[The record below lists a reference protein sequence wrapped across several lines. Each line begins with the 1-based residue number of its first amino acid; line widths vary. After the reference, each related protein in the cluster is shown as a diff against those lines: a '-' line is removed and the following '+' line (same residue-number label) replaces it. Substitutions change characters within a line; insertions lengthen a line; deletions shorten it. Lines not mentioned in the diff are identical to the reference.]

1 MDNDNKVI
9 IQKPEVELFLQEDVY
24 AFNREKPKMYD
35 LDKEFEA
42 VRKNKK
48 HTIVWPL
55 IIMFIISILLT
66 VGITYYIRY
75 QNRQISVNVDVFED
89 INLRKLLD
97 MVSNIENQLEE
108 TQHTKHKSETKRT
121 RELETALAEKKQN

>member
-35 LDKEFEA
+35 LDKEFEV

-48 HTIVWPL
+48 HTILWPL
-55 IIMFIISILLT
+55 IIMFIIS
-66 VGITYYIRY
+66 
-75 QNRQISVNVDVFED
+75 
-89 INLRKLLD
+89 K
-97 MVSNIENQLEE
+97 
-108 TQHTKHKSETKRT
+108 
-121 RELETALAEKKQN
+121 

>member
-42 VRKNKK
+42 VRKNKNR
-48 HTIVWPL
+48 TI
-55 IIMFIISILLT
+55 FA
-66 VGITYYIRY
+66 R
-75 QNRQISVNVDVFED
+75 
-89 INLRKLLD
+89 
-97 MVSNIENQLEE
+97 
-108 TQHTKHKSETKRT
+108 
-121 RELETALAEKKQN
+121 

>member
-35 LDKEFEA
+35 LDKEFES

-48 HTIVWPL
+48 HTILWPL

-89 INLRKLLD
+89 INLRKLCPDFYSSQAFRLFPYKLHKRR
-97 MVSNIENQLEE
+97 Q
-108 TQHTKHKSETKRT
+108 TKHFLQYYFNR
-121 RELETALAEKKQN
+121 